1 LIVVEQSKDES
12 TRLAQ
17 VQSEIVKNE
26 EARLACKN
34 SSKRWLQKSS
44 GDVYLSIVRVS

>member
-12 TRLAQ
+12 TRLDQ

-26 EARLACKN
+26 EARLAYKN
-34 SSKRWLQKSS
+34 SSKHWLQKLH
-44 GDVYLSIVRVS
+44 GDVYLSIVWVS